1 LRLLVRRL
9 GTIYYLYEWHLGDYY
24 IENHELPYDELYC
37 SSCSDSDELIGSFK
51 NEHELKQ
58 LLEKEGVFDE
68 YIETIVRKWKAE
80 E

>member
-1 LRLLVRRL
+1 M
-9 GTIYYLYEWHLGDYY
+9 ICYLYESHLGDYY

-37 SSCSDSDELIGSFK
+37 SLCNDSDELIGSFK

-68 YIETIVRKWKAE
+68 CIETIVRKWKAE

>member
-1 LRLLVRRL
+1 MRLLVRRL

-24 IENHELPYDELYC
+24 IENRELPYDELYC

-58 LLEKEGVFDE
+58 LKGKVDKLEKCITDLKYVM
-68 YIETIVRKWKAE
+68 VNW
-80 E
+80 